1 MLRGKLYRIVT
12 PYAVGGITVYAGKV
26 DFAPP
31 VFRWLVGKSFEWL
44 RQYAQQKN
52 FTIESLEK

>member
-12 PYAVGGITVYAGKV
+12 PYGVGGFTVWGGKV

-31 VFRWLVGKSFEWL
+31 LFRWMVGKSFDWL
-44 RQYAQQKN
+44 QNYARRKN
-52 FTIESLEK
+52 FTIECLEK